1 MVINF
6 YTMVFFLY
14 IIDEMIN
21 LSNKSLKSVFEKSEI
36 YVGKRIQLIKDLI
49 KYYKA
54 NRDDITKE
62 IICSLLLQSGYNNEL
77 DDELDD
83 EERDI
88 VSEIMEIKNTIY
100 SNNRIIIIDLDCNT
114 ELKNEVIKF
123 YFNIEMLFDFDSIL
137 FYLENIYNVI
147 KNDEFIKLFN
157 SVFYKEEYINK
168 ILIILIII
176 LMESKIKY
184 YIPKKKEML
193 KIILKEYNNNPSNI
207 IKLLIIK
214 CYSYVIMDGI

>member
-1 MVINF
+1 
-6 YTMVFFLY
+6 MVFFLY
-14 IIDEMIN
+14 IIDEMII

-77 DDELDD
+77 DDEFD
-83 EERDI
+83 EEREI

-100 SNNRIIIIDLDCNT
+100 SNNRIIIIDLDCNN

>member
-1 MVINF
+1 
-6 YTMVFFLY
+6 MVFFLY
-14 IIDEMIN
+14 IIEEMII

-36 YVGKRIQLIKDLI
+36 YVGKRIQLIEDLI

-77 DDELDD
+77 DDE
-83 EERDI
+83 EREI
-88 VSEIMEIKNTIY
+88 VSEIMEIKNTVY

-114 ELKNEVIKF
+114 KLKNEIIKF
-123 YFNIEMLFDFDSIL
+123 YFNIEMLFNFDSIL

-184 YIPKKKEML
+184 DIPKKKEML
-193 KIILKEYNNNPSNI
+193 KIILKEYNNKPSNI

>member
-1 MVINF
+1 
-6 YTMVFFLY
+6 MVFFLY
-14 IIDEMIN
+14 IIEEMII

-36 YVGKRIQLIKDLI
+36 YVGKRIQLIEDLI

-77 DDELDD
+77 DDE
-83 EERDI
+83 EREI
-88 VSEIMEIKNTIY
+88 VSEIMEIKNTVY

-114 ELKNEVIKF
+114 ELKNEIIKF
-123 YFNIEMLFDFDSIL
+123 YFNIEMLFNFDSIL

>member
-1 MVINF
+1 
-6 YTMVFFLY
+6 MVFFLY
-14 IIDEMIN
+14 IIEEMII

-36 YVGKRIQLIKDLI
+36 YVGKRIQLIEDLI
-49 KYYKA
+49 KYYEA

-62 IICSLLLQSGYNNEL
+62 IICSLLLQSGYNNK
-77 DDELDD
+77 LDD
-83 EERDI
+83 EEREI
-88 VSEIMEIKNTIY
+88 VSEIMEIKNTVY

-114 ELKNEVIKF
+114 ELKNEIIKF

>member
-1 MVINF
+1 
-6 YTMVFFLY
+6 MVFFLY
-14 IIDEMIN
+14 IIEEMKI

-36 YVGKRIQLIKDLI
+36 YVGKRIQLIEDLI

-77 DDELDD
+77 DDE
-83 EERDI
+83 EREI
-88 VSEIMEIKNTIY
+88 VSEIMEIKNTVY

-114 ELKNEVIKF
+114 ELKNEIIKF
-123 YFNIEMLFDFDSIL
+123 YFNIEMLFNFDSIL